1 MNTRTLEA
9 PTPDP
14 SIEELFALAQIL
26 PLAGYALRLRRA
38 LEVIA
43 VGGDR
48 LKLQQVARKA
58 LAAPETHVVNGTK
71 EAAHG

>member
-1 MNTRTLEA
+1 MSAA
-9 PTPDP
+9 PTHAPATVTSSPDFT
-14 SIEELFALAQIL
+14 IEELFALAQL
-26 PLAGYALRLRRA
+26 TPVAGYALRLRRA

-58 LAAPETHVVNGTK
+58 LAAQEV
-71 EAAHG
+71 